1 MTVTVALRVL
11 AGLAGVAT
19 IVITLDAA
27 LRTFVVPRAQ
37 QVAFSRAVSITM
49 RRLFI
54 AVVRVRRLR
63 THEQRDAVMVR
74 WAPLSLLV
82 LPGAWLGSL
91 LLAYAAI
98 FWALGAGG
106 LERAVSISGSS
117 LLTLGFDE
125 PDVFGLTLVA
135 FSEAAL
141 GVGMLAIVITY
152 LPTIYAAFSRRELL
166 VAMLD
171 GRAGTPPSA
180 VTLIER
186 YHVYSGL
193 DELDAAW
200 VEWERWLVDVG
211 ESHTSHPMVPFF
223 RSQLPAHS
231 WTTAAV
237 CVLDAANLRT
247 SSIDYPGGGN
257 ASAWMLMRG
266 GIASLRRIAAFFGI
280 VLDLAPGEPIS
291 VRREEFDAALAALE
305 AADVPLV
312 ADRDVAWE
320 RFVERRRQYDRA
332 ALELCALVDAAPAPW
347 SSDRAPAL
355 RLPRIVGSR
364 ARPDARR

>member
-1 MTVTVALRVL
+1 VTAIAAARVL
-11 AGLAGVAT
+11 AGLAGLGL
-19 IVITLDAA
+19 IVVTLDAA
-27 LRTFVVPRAQ
+27 LRTFVVPRGQ
-37 QVAFSRAVSITM
+37 QVAFSRAITITV

-54 AVVRVRRLR
+54 AVIRARRLH

-74 WAPLSLLV
+74 FAPLSLLL
-82 LPGAWLGSL
+82 LPAAWLGAL
-91 LLAYAAI
+91 LTAYAAI
-98 FWALGAGG
+98 YWAVGVGGA
-106 LERAVSISGSS
+106 ERAVAISGSS

-125 PDVFGLTLVA
+125 PDVFGTTLVA
-135 FSEAAL
+135 FSEAGL

-200 VEWERWLVDVG
+200 VDWERWLVDVG
-211 ESHTSHPMVPFF
+211 ESHTSHPIVPFF

-231 WTTAAV
+231 WTTAAA

-266 GIASLRRIAAFFGI
+266 GIAALRRIAAFFGI
-280 VLDLAPGEPIS
+280 RLDLAAGEPIS
-291 VRREEFDAALAALE
+291 IERAEFDAALAALE

-312 ADRDVAWE
+312 ADRDVAWQ

-332 ALELCALVDAAPAPW
+332 ALELCSLVDAAPAPW
-347 SSDRAPAL
+347 SADRAPSL
-355 RLPRIVGSR
+355 RLPPIVAVRG
-364 ARPDARR
+364 RPDGRR